1 MTELVPEAAA
11 AQPAGT
17 VKIQIEQLKAE
28 ADRLRKG
35 AS

>member
-17 VKIQIEQLKAE
+17 VKIQIEQLKKA
-28 ADRLRKG
+28 RH
-35 AS
+35 